1 MLSTIRIRPS
11 LNQANSEKT
20 NVADEALNTLWTPVD
35 SLILLPQVAVQFADL
50 HDTPA
55 RMTEKGVIRG
65 VIPWE
70 DARTVLYWRLRRR
83 ILESQ
88 LVRELNLFRFY

>member
-1 MLSTIRIRPS
+1 M
-11 LNQANSEKT
+11 
-20 NVADEALNTLWTPVD
+20 
-35 SLILLPQVAVQFADL
+35 QFADL

-65 VIPWE
+65 VVPWE

-88 LVRELNLFRFY
+88 LARELNLFRLAISAINIPHIFLLFKVNKSLFLTPVPKTP

>member
-1 MLSTIRIRPS
+1 M
-11 LNQANSEKT
+11 
-20 NVADEALNTLWTPVD
+20 
-35 SLILLPQVAVQFADL
+35 QFADL

-65 VIPWE
+65 VVPWE

-88 LVRELNLFRFY
+88 LVSDGPYV

>member
-1 MLSTIRIRPS
+1 M
-11 LNQANSEKT
+11 
-20 NVADEALNTLWTPVD
+20 
-35 SLILLPQVAVQFADL
+35 AVQFADL

-65 VIPWE
+65 VVPWE
-70 DARTVLYWRLRRR
+70 DARTFLYWRLRRR

-88 LVRELNLFRFY
+88 LVSEVHLV